1 MCDNNSTKDDGIQ
14 NLCFFTICEV
24 VDCLKI
30 DHDELKVYIINPNAT
45 SKKLFEG
52 KLL

>member
-1 MCDNNSTKDDGIQ
+1 MWDNNSTKDDGIKIE

-30 DHDELKVYIINPNAT
+30 DHNELKVYIINPNAT
-45 SKKLFEG
+45 SKKLF
-52 KLL
+52 